1 MMCPSEYTCS
11 VFAEGELPE
20 TEARE
25 VARHLENC
33 RACDRLVEA
42 LRAESRLLVQ
52 CLQDVDLDEAVEV
65 PQLSVVSPRLSVL
78 QLAFWII
85 GSALAFRLSTGIL
98 FGLQLPAEL
107 EWLDPRVWAL
117 NLGVIVDAVAYA
129 IQNGPL
135 AVSGAIEATVFVAF
149 AMVLFAGMTYV
160 FRRSAAVSTVFGVT
174 LVVALSSSPSYAI
187 DVRKGAAASIPAGE
201 TVNDTVVLRPEGPN
215 NSIIVAGTVKG
226 DVIAVGD
233 VVTISGNVDGNV
245 IAGARRVE
253 ISGTVTGSVVGAAA
267 YVVVSGQVGRN
278 LAGFATNLNVAKSGV
293 IAGNAAVFA
302 SELLLDGR
310 IERDLLA
317 FAGMMDLR
325 GDVGR
330 NAVFRGGQTHVS
342 APAHIG
348 GDFQAHVQKE
358 ENARIDS
365 GVVIA
370 GRKDIQVVPRVQGPS
385 RYLTLRFY
393 LWQVVRILTAF
404 VTGLIL
410 LRLFPW
416 LVPAGIAS
424 GKDWL
429 KAGGLGF
436 AVLVAVPIAAIIVG
450 ITVIGLPIALL
461 SLFLWVAGLYLA
473 KIIVAEFVGR
483 SLMKT
488 SGAVPLLA
496 GLLLVIVAVDLPWI
510 GGLINFLLCLLGLG
524 AIAIG
529 LYRAIAR
536 RGTTEPLPA

>member
-25 VARHLENC
+25 IARHLENC
-33 RACDRLVEA
+33 KACDRLVAA

-52 CLQDVDLDEAVEV
+52 CLQDIDLDEAVEV
-65 PQLSVVSPRLSVL
+65 PTISAVPQRLSVL
-78 QLAFWII
+78 QFTFWIL
-85 GSALAFRLSTGIL
+85 GAALAFRLSTGIL
-98 FGLQLPAEL
+98 FGLQLPADL
-107 EWLDPRVWAL
+107 EWLDPRAWAL
-117 NLGVIVDAVAYA
+117 NLGVFVDAVVYA
-129 IQNGPL
+129 IQNGPF

-149 AMVLFAGMTYV
+149 AMALFAGMAYL
-160 FRRSAAVSTVFGVT
+160 FRRSPAVSTVFGV
-174 LVVALSSSPSYAI
+174 LLAIGLFSSPSYAI
-187 DVRKGAAASIPAGE
+187 DIRKGAAASIPAGE
-201 TVNDTVVLRPEGPN
+201 TVDDTVVLRPEGTN
-215 NSIIVAGTVKG
+215 NSIVVAGTVKG

-253 ISGTVTGSVVGAAA
+253 ISGNVTGSLLGAAQT
-267 YVVVSGQVGRN
+267 VMVSGHVGRN
-278 LAGFATNLNVAKSGV
+278 FAGFATNLNVAKSTV
-293 IAGNAAVFA
+293 ISGNAAVF
-302 SELLLDGR
+302 SSDLLLDGR
-310 IERDLLA
+310 TERDLLA
-317 FAGMMDLR
+317 FAALADLR

-330 NAVFRGGQTHVS
+330 NVVIRGGQVHVS
-342 APAHIG
+342 APARIG
-348 GDFQAHVQKE
+348 GDFTAHVPKE

-370 GRKDIQVVPRVQGPS
+370 GKKDIQVVPRTQGPS
-385 RYLTLRFY
+385 RYFTLSFY
-393 LWQVVRILTAF
+393 VWQIVRILAAF
-404 VTGLIL
+404 ITGLIL
-410 LRLFPW
+410 FRLFPW
-416 LVPAGIAS
+416 LLSAGLTS

-461 SLFLWVAGLYLA
+461 SIFLWVAGLYLS

-496 GLLLVIVAVDLPWI
+496 GLLLVIVAVNLPWI

-524 AIAIG
+524 AITIAI
-529 LYRAIAR
+529 YKAVTR
-536 RGTTEPLPA
+536 RHELTTA